1 MKEPTRA
8 GVQSYRSGQAL
19 ASAARMPRS
28 AMPPARTAPRLPTVP
43 AHILQRFRADELN
56 SVRNI
61 GLFLGLIFI
70 FLRFGFVHEVLM
82 QWVGINTRVLL
93 ISTVMVLPVLI
104 GSGGLGRA
112 LEHKATLTWV
122 FLTVWCLVGVPFSF
136 WPSGSL
142 QMVLGYLQTSLLT
155 MFVLAGLSITL
166 EETYRYYF
174 AIAAAGLVNV
184 VTGRLFSEGGDEAR
198 FQLDFGSIGNSN
210 DFAAHL
216 LFVFPFLLF
225 VFLGAK
231 SKVVKAVT
239 LLGILA
245 ALYIGATTGS
255 RGAMLSL
262 AALVVF
268 VLIRAPG
275 RVRAMLVV
283 LVPVSLVVLMLV
295 LPRSLLDRYA
305 TTFGGDGAVTEATES
320 GESRKDAFKRGI
332 ALTLK
337 NPVIGVGTNGFSDAE
352 GQSSGKWMASHNAYV
367 QVSSETGI
375 PGFLLLLSGIVFTYR
390 LLSSTSRMYRGQPG
404 WKKLHLATFCAQM
417 SLVSFSIAIFFLS
430 MGYTMYLPALAALA
444 VALHRG
450 VRRDLA
456 LAADQQTRSP
466 AKA

>member
-1 MKEPTRA
+1 MKEPTRS
-8 GVQSYRSGQAL
+8 GVQSYRSGPAL
-19 ASAARMPRS
+19 APTARLP
-28 AMPPARTAPRLPTVP
+28 RTATLPVRAAAPLPGVP
-43 AHILQRFRADELN
+43 AHVLQRFRSDELN

-93 ISTVMVLPVLI
+93 IFTVLVVPAVI
-104 GSGGLGRA
+104 ASGGLGRA
-112 LEHKATLTWV
+112 LQHKPTIVWVLLTI
-122 FLTVWCLVGVPFSF
+122 WCLAGVPFSY
-136 WPSGSL
+136 WPTGSL
-142 QMVLGYLQTSLLT
+142 QMVLGFLQTSLLT
-155 MFVLAGLSITL
+155 MVVLGGFAITL

-174 AIAAAGLVNV
+174 AIACAALVNIL
-184 VTGRLFSEGGDEAR
+184 TGKLFAKGEDGER

-231 SKVVKAVT
+231 SKVLKGVT
-239 LLGILA
+239 LFGIVA
-245 ALYIGATTGS
+245 AIYIGATTGS

-262 AALVVF
+262 LGLLLF

-275 RVRAMLVV
+275 RIRAMLITLVPITFVV
-283 LVPVSLVVLMLV
+283 LVLV
-295 LPRSLLDRYA
+295 LPQSLLDRYA
-305 TTFGGDGAVTEATES
+305 STFGSDGAVTEATES

-332 ALTLK
+332 ALTLR
-337 NPVIGVGTNGFSDAE
+337 NPIFGVGTNGFGEVE
-352 GQSSGKWMASHNAYV
+352 GHNSGKWMASHNAYV

-375 PGFLLLLSGIVFTYR
+375 PGFLLMIAGIVFTYR
-390 LLSSTSRMYRGQPG
+390 LLSSTSRMYQGQPG